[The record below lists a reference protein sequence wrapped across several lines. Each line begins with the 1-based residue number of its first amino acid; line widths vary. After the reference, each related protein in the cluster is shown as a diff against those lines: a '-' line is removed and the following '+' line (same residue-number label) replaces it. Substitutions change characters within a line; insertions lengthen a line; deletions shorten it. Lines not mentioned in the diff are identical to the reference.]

1 MKKLI
6 LNLVALFTLI
16 AFSGCSNAIDERF
29 KDEPELTALAGILIE
44 QKLSDEYAG
53 THLLTD
59 DTGNVTAVKS
69 LSINLG
75 GLQYL
80 NNNVEITGVQ
90 NPNDEVFEVTG
101 IKVLEVLSDEK
112 VVLAKFVSYQN
123 TELGFQVDYS
133 DDWKV
138 EEFPDSVFF
147 RAPSEDPL
155 ITEGI
160 RIEQEAF
167 SYQPTTKEDGT
178 TDTPLEAY
186 EAKLRLTKEFVNE
199 TFVLS
204 QIGPDRLNALKVDT
218 EGNDRVNYFVY
229 RSGFIYGI
237 YFVPSGSSTK
247 LQDNLTVFNK
257 MVSSFK
263 FIGFDVDGEG
273 EAGSAEEAGD
283 DLPTEE
289 ATLPEI
295 DMELT
300 NFESLPYSFR
310 ADYPAKWY
318 YAGESGSGEVLWKY
332 SFSDEPLDDDNEIV
346 SLAVISGDLPQG
358 TTKNI
363 GDQKFVEI
371 SGNGDYE
378 VYTTAGSY
386 NYRVKGQKQ
395 YKDLIF
401 SMAASIKPVARD

>member
-1 MKKLI
+1 MKKLV
-6 LNLVALFTLI
+6 LNLVLLFTLMV
-16 AFSGCSNAIDERF
+16 FSACSNAIDERF
-29 KDEPELTALAGILIE
+29 KDEPELTALAGILTE

-59 DTGNVTAVKS
+59 NLGNVTALKS

-90 NPNDEVFEVTG
+90 NPNNEIFEVTG

-112 VVLAKFVSYQN
+112 VVLAKFVAYQN
-123 TELGFQVDYS
+123 TALGFVVDYS

-138 EEFPDSVFF
+138 EEFLGSVFF

-160 RIEQEAF
+160 SIQQEIFA
-167 SYQPTTKEDGT
+167 YQPTTKEDGT

-186 EAKLRLTKEFVNE
+186 EAKLKLSKEFAYDD
-199 TFVLS
+199 FVLS
-204 QIGPDRLNALKVDT
+204 QIGPDKLNALKFETDR
-218 EGNDRVNYFVY
+218 NDRIDYFVY

-237 YFVPSGSSTK
+237 HFAPSGSSTK
-247 LQDNLTVFNK
+247 LQENLAVFNK
-257 MVSSFK
+257 MVSSFR
-263 FIGFDVDGEG
+263 FIGFDVDGVD
-273 EAGSAEEAGD
+273 EAFDDGGNVNTEST
-283 DLPTEE
+283 DLPEV
-289 ATLPEI
+289 

-300 NFESLPYSFR
+300 NFESLPYSFK

-318 YAGESGSGEVLWKY
+318 YAGESGSDDVLWKY
-332 SFSDEPLDDDNEIV
+332 GFSDEPLDNNNEIV
-346 SLAVISGDLPQG
+346 SLEVISGDLPQG
-358 TTKNI
+358 AIKNI
-363 GDQKFVEI
+363 GDQKFIEI
-371 SGNGDYE
+371 SNNGGYE
-378 VYTTAGSY
+378 IYTATGGY
-386 NYRVKGQKQ
+386 NYRVKGPKE

-401 SMAASIKPVARD
+401 SMAASIEPVTRDEE